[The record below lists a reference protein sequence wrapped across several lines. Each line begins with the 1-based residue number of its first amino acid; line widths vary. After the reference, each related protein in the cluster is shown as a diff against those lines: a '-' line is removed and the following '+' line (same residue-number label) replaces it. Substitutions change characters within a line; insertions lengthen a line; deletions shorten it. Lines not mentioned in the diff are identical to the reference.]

1 MAEITG
7 SGGAWGL
14 PVWVPR
20 SRGIAGHA
28 PPQAQ
33 RERKGRGRGD
43 VPLGARHFRLCSQ
56 TRTSVH
62 RGAGPQPSRTT
73 DSPAERRSRLQ
84 PVQGSESHHAK
95 PRPFQSHHL
104 QLTLGHVG
112 KTLQP
117 EQQAW
122 GQVLLQQLPRGPSP
136 DRAGGGF
143 PWLHTTTHRRLGPHK
158 RVPGQ
163 GVQGGIACTP
173 WLWPLD
179 WKPAQY
185 LFPGTCI
192 IKTKTTRKR
201 WARDSQQASRS
212 S

>member
-14 PVWVPR
+14 PIWVPH

-179 WKPAQY
+179 WKQIGRAHV
-185 LFPGTCI
+185 
-192 IKTKTTRKR
+192 
-201 WARDSQQASRS
+201 
-212 S
+212 